1 MKQNNIPFDEA
12 QWEQIVDDAF
22 SSDAKPHV
30 FSDRYQKNKLKMEET
45 FMPKRRFHIRKSVI
59 AVAAVAAAAV
69 LVPSTAFAVNS
80 IHAYLTQKGS
90 YQQDLT
96 ITADNTSTQPMALSV
111 GWMPDGMGI
120 DPLSGKY
127 ADAQGRGITMEYY
140 KADSNENFIQDSMT
154 GIIDQSEYTCG
165 ENTMFCLQRD
175 VTGWTGDGIY
185 DRIVWVTFPDSR
197 YAVEMYVTDDVL
209 EDELKQIAENLSLT
223 PSDEET
229 ASVWI
234 NSEEEPV
241 VEPGYEPP
249 VFDLSKL
256 QTYAVGETVTRSA
269 ELGDEVSVRVNSVSM
284 QDNFDGI
291 TTDSIGMGADYSE
304 YLSADGT
311 IQNTRT
317 WYSRGNGIDTLDEY
331 LREETIPQRV
341 VVLRLTYTNNTAGT
355 LSDICI
361 CPTLF
366 RLDENNKLHSISTP
380 ETEDSYCTD
389 SCRELKSDD
398 MAFSFASDHEFS
410 KNNLTQLAAGESAE
424 VTLAFLVDADQTD
437 GMYLN
442 ILPAGHEL
450 AEDLNA
456 GCPAIQLG

>member
-1 MKQNNIPFDEA
+1 MKLNNIPFDEA
-12 QWEQIVDDAF
+12 QWEQIVDNAF
-22 SSDAKPHV
+22 SSDAEPHV

-111 GWMPDGMGI
+111 GWMPDGMEI

-127 ADAQGRGITMEYY
+127 ADAQGRGITMLYY
-140 KADSNENFIQDSMT
+140 KADSNANFIQDSMK

-175 VTGWTGDGIY
+175 VTGWTGDDIY

-209 EDELKQIAENLSLT
+209 EEELKQIAENLSLT

-229 ASVWI
+229 ASVWV

-241 VEPGYEPP
+241 EDDGYEPP
-249 VFDLSKL
+249 ALDLSKL
-256 QTYAVGETVTRSA
+256 QTYAVGDTVTS
-269 ELGDEVSVRVNSVSM
+269 DEISVRVNSISM

-291 TTDSIGMGADYSE
+291 TTDGIGMAADYSE

-317 WYSRGNGIDTLDEY
+317 WYSCGNGIDTLDEY

-366 RLDENNKLHSISTP
+366 RLDENNKLCTNNAE
-380 ETEDSYCTD
+380 ETEESYYTD
-389 SCRELKSDD
+389 SCKGLKTDD
-398 MAFSFASDHEFS
+398 MAFSFATDHEFS

-442 ILPAGHEL
+442 ILPYGYGL
-450 AEDLNA
+450 TEDLNK
-456 GCPAIQLG
+456 GCPAIKLG